1 MKDLIRIMA
10 RSLVDKP
17 EQVNVKEITG
27 EQAMIFELRVSKD
40 DVGKIIG
47 KQGATVKA
55 MRTILSAASA
65 KKFADSTPISNTKEA
80 ASTWGRKPT
89 IWLIKFAVA
98 GKLTA
103 STPMNA
109 KSRKTIQN
117 NTRLSTTETGCLI
130 PACAR
135 GLLRPNRS
143 QSRSKRKA
151 VMEFGAVWRA

>member
-10 RSLVDKP
+10 KSLVDKP

-65 KKFADSTPISNTKEA
+65 KNRRRSTLEIIE
-80 ASTWGRKPT
+80 
-89 IWLIKFAVA
+89 
-98 GKLTA
+98 
-103 STPMNA
+103 
-109 KSRKTIQN
+109 
-117 NTRLSTTETGCLI
+117 
-130 PACAR
+130 
-135 GLLRPNRS
+135 
-143 QSRSKRKA
+143 
-151 VMEFGAVWRA
+151 

>member
-17 EQVNVKEITG
+17 DQVNVKEITG

-65 KKFADSTPISNTKEA
+65 KNRRRSTLEIIE
-80 ASTWGRKPT
+80 
-89 IWLIKFAVA
+89 
-98 GKLTA
+98 
-103 STPMNA
+103 
-109 KSRKTIQN
+109 
-117 NTRLSTTETGCLI
+117 
-130 PACAR
+130 
-135 GLLRPNRS
+135 
-143 QSRSKRKA
+143 
-151 VMEFGAVWRA
+151 

>member
-65 KKFADSTPISNTKEA
+65 KNRRRSTLEIIE
-80 ASTWGRKPT
+80 
-89 IWLIKFAVA
+89 
-98 GKLTA
+98 
-103 STPMNA
+103 
-109 KSRKTIQN
+109 
-117 NTRLSTTETGCLI
+117 
-130 PACAR
+130 
-135 GLLRPNRS
+135 
-143 QSRSKRKA
+143 
-151 VMEFGAVWRA
+151 